1 MKFKFGYLPVSKYK
15 GDNLDR
21 KEEIIKKALKLFLQK
36 GYEKAS
42 LNDIA
47 REVGI
52 SKPGVYY
59 YFASKDALFREVLS
73 YFMHEMKKWSIAH
86 FQSCKSLRDFLQ
98 AIFTSLKSPKEVI
111 ENIIGETQEVT
122 PYSFL
127 EILLSASKKDY
138 NIKTM
143 ISQGYSETREHIK
156 AMLLD
161 AQQKGEI
168 RADIDCD
175 TFAFKV
181 IALSEGISFVCSF
194 DDSIDID
201 IIGEKIFNNIWK
213 MLSV

>member
-1 MKFKFGYLPVSKYK
+1 M
-15 GDNLDR
+15 DR

-52 SKPGVYY
+52 SKPGVYH

-86 FQSCKSLRDFLQ
+86 FQSCESLRDFLQ

-111 ENIIGETQEVT
+111 ENIMGETQEGT

-127 EILLSASKKDY
+127 EILLSASKKDPS
-138 NIKTM
+138 IKAM
-143 ISQGYSETREHIK
+143 ISQGYNETREHIK

-161 AQQKGEI
+161 AQQKGEV
-168 RADIDCD
+168 RADIDCEA
-175 TFAFKV
+175 FAFKV
-181 IALSEGISFVCSF
+181 IALHEGISFVCSF
-194 DDSIDID
+194 DDSVDID
-201 IIGEKIFNNIWK
+201 TIGEKIFNNIWK
-213 MLSV
+213 MLSE